1 MNKWKDDFVEGF
13 VNEGLAKGL
22 AKGLAQA
29 KVTDLMKVLAVRDLH
44 PTKKQLARVAECTD
58 LATLDRWF
66 DRSLTAASAAEVF
79 AD

>member
-1 MNKWKDDFVEGF
+1 MNKCKDDLVEGS

-22 AKGLAQA
+22 VQA

-58 LATLDRWF
+58 LARLDRWF